1 MAQVLKPGI
10 VVEPMDP
17 EQYRTVPVLI
27 VRLFSAPGVRK
38 HATARIVNTLDDVKQ
53 RLYAGESVGI
63 RMETLTHAQ
72 ANLVYQEISQ
82 ITESDTYPDMADLM
96 VRDVPAH
103 HTMIALEPGCTLS
116 ASQLAAQHTQHQ
128 RKIKVKKPVETTGDL
143 PMKEDHFTPILVCQ
157 VFTEPGVSHG
167 SSVPIVDSYA
177 EAIDMLKGGLGVAV
191 RVLETS
197 LEDDKKGY
205 AEICSLTEADEFP
218 YLVHVCVRHIPE
230 SHKLFYLPAFTKL
243 NPTALAFQNRLHRRK
258 EDYKRKERRAVA
270 TLSCGEFYV
279 PKDAQPL
286 VKSLSINGKS
296 VDPATLCEKPKVVL
310 SENLSMT
317 PPDFGS
323 NDLPV
328 FHINLVGMEQGEIDV
343 LTTML
348 KDRFKTIM
356 DAEIVGDTMTIT
368 ARKKPQYPRGC
379 TPFTA
384 ILDDFAFIS
393 EDEAQKMKEQVK
405 TFIEPLKTGG
415 AIAPEPVTLKTEAV
429 KHDGHEVRLIECA
442 FQDIIRVCQ
451 EDGEDRNNAKLRIAH
466 AIHPLAPGYTVDL
479 SIRQTRSWYR
489 NPSTQVII
497 KDGFPTPWVVMMD
510 LTRDD
515 TADILSFGHEI
526 KPWW

>member
-17 EQYRTVPVLI
+17 EYRTVPVLI

-38 HATARIVNTLDDVKQ
+38 HATARIVDTMDDVK
-53 RLYAGESVGI
+53 RHLYAGESVGV
-63 RMETLTHAQ
+63 RMVTLTHAQ
-72 ANLVYQEISQ
+72 ANLAYQEISQ

-103 HTMIALEPGCTLS
+103 HNMIALEPGCTLS
-116 ASQLAAQHTQHQ
+116 SVQLAAQHTQHA
-128 RKIKVKKPVETTGDL
+128 RKIKKTEVIQQ
-143 PMKEDHFTPILVCQ
+143 KEDVFVPILVCQ
-157 VFTEPGVSHG
+157 IFTEPGVSYDTSATIVG
-167 SSVPIVDSYA
+167 SYD
-177 EAIDMLKGGLGVAV
+177 EALDMLKGGQSVAV
-191 RVLETS
+191 RVQETS
-197 LEDDKKGY
+197 LDADKKGY
-205 AEICSLTEADEFP
+205 DAICSLTEADEFP
-218 YLVHVCVRHIPE
+218 FLAHVFVRHVPE
-230 SHKLFYLPAFTKL
+230 SHKLFYLPAATKL
-243 NPTALAFQNRLHRRK
+243 NKMALAFQNRLYQRK
-258 EDYKRKERRAVA
+258 EEHKHKERRAFA
-270 TLSCGEFYV
+270 TLSGHEFYV
-279 PKDAQPL
+279 PKDAHPF
-286 VKSLSINGKS
+286 VKSLSINGKA
-296 VDPATLCEKPKVVL
+296 VDPATLCEKPKVKL

-343 LTTML
+343 LTTMI
-348 KDRFKTIM
+348 KDRFKTIL
-356 DAEIVGDTMTIT
+356 DAEIVGDTMTLT
-368 ARKKPQYPRGC
+368 ARKKPKYPRGC
-379 TPFTA
+379 SPFVA

-405 TFIEPLKTGG
+405 TGI
-415 AIAPEPVTLKTEAV
+415 EPVTLKTEAV

-479 SIRQTRSWYR
+479 SIRQSRSWYR